1 MAETV
6 EYQKPV
12 AGHVTSR
19 HIFFIHVFWSQYQ
32 NGIFKGKFFFLQ
44 QEVHYLQTFKHNFPW
59 GDVTTS

>member
-32 NGIFKGKFFFLQ
+32 NGIFKGKFFFYNKKFIISKPSNIIFP
-44 QEVHYLQTFKHNFPW
+44 EVT
-59 GDVTTS
+59 